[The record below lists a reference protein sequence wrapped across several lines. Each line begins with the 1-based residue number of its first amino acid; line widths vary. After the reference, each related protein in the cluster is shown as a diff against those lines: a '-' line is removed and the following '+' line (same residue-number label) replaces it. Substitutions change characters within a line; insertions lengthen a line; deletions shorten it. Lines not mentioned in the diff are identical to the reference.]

1 MKSTAC
7 SLSIISYLLSLFD
20 NTYGFSSGF
29 RKNHIYLRENPHHN
43 FLDMRRRGNKIFYKR
58 GNEDENNALSIPFDD
73 YLIPPPV
80 QENGERKPIGCRG
93 RADKIPDFEDMPY
106 HHNINN
112 EDLGKVQSDKLWLSA
127 EMFMG
132 RFFMVVAVVL
142 FMGEFLTG
150 KSFPAQLLSLAQIFS
165 ST

>member
-1 MKSTAC
+1 MKSTAR

-58 GNEDENNALSIPFDD
+58 GNEDENNVLSTPFDD

-80 QENGERKPIGCRG
+80 QENGERKPIGC
-93 RADKIPDFEDMPY
+93 ADKIPDFEDMPY
-106 HHNINN
+106 KIN
-112 EDLGKVQSDKLWLSA
+112 DGGLGEVQSDELWLSA

-150 KSFPAQLLSLAQIFS
+150 KSFPAQLLSFEQIIFS